1 MHYFLNGGLLSF
13 DTGFGFWVFVTTIFF
28 LIAMNKWLV
37 PPIMS
42 ALKEREERIRDSM
55 ETAEKALAQAEEIS
69 KNNEK
74 ALKEAE
80 VIAQKIR
87 KEAIEDAEKLR
98 EERIEKA
105 TKDAEKLLENARLKI
120 EQEKKSAL
128 KELRNQVAELAV
140 QSASIIIKSELDKKK
155 SQHLVDSFIKD
166 LSKNN

>member
-13 DTGFGFWVFVTTIFF
+13 DTGFGFWVFVTTLIFLF
-28 LIAMNKWLV
+28 AMNKWLV

-98 EERIEKA
+98 EERIDKA

-155 SQHLVDSFIKD
+155 SQHLVDSFIND